1 MQRWLIVKVN
11 SIENHFI
18 FKISTI
24 VIFVLYFLILLGSL
38 NATVSSFS
46 VIGLIALFL
55 VFGITNIGLLVYLFK
70 GVNLNKLQSIIL
82 FAILALV
89 VICLISILNNGYH
102 FKDLINS
109 VQMIAC
115 LNTILYLSFIK
126 LDYSD
131 LKSINIM
138 VIAFTMY
145 HFMFFILAG
154 TPHLF
159 SSIYN
164 NSNLMGP
171 YMFYTSFFLICG
183 IKFSKYK
190 ILYFVV
196 LVMSLILILAS
207 DTRSILLSV
216 IATCLVYICWKFIV
230 KYRFIAAVFFLA
242 LIVISIAFIYFY
254 PILPTFQFYLPLE
267 NWVLTH
273 TGKSIMSGR
282 NELWLP
288 LIEFINQKPFLG
300 YGPGTLARDLY
311 IHNQSPHN
319 LYLNI
324 LMQIGYLGLI
334 LVLLIFLLI
343 WMGMIRCKNNF
354 LVRLSASFFV
364 GIIVHQSFETTLFQ
378 NQLSI
383 GLLQIFIVGVSFS
396 IATHMNQ

>member
-1 MQRWLIVKVN
+1 MKVN

>member
-1 MQRWLIVKVN
+1 MKVN

-18 FKISTI
+18 FKVSTI

-55 VFGITNIGLLVYLFK
+55 VLGITNIGLIAYLFK

-89 VICLISILNNGYH
+89 AICLISILNNGYH

-126 LDYSD
+126 LDYSG

-145 HFMFFILAG
+145 HFMLFILAG

-383 GLLQIFIVGVSFS
+383 GLLQIFIVGVGFS
-396 IATHMNQ
+396 IATHMNQLEKHE